1 MTVGLMNEGEHGL
14 RCHMMMNDKGMGLR
28 KSQQTCVENEQTG
41 GMMNESDRWRR
52 GVKRWYMYAEV
63 NTHFN

>member
-14 RCHMMMNDKGMGLR
+14 GCHMMMNDKGMSLR

-41 GMMNESDRWRR
+41 GMMNESDQWRR